1 MARNVYTSVAAAVGL
16 ILLFMAALDRVSYTD
31 FLVSLLWR

>member
-1 MARNVYTSVAAAVGL
+1 MVRNVYTSLATLVGL
-16 ILLFMAALDRVSYTD
+16 LLLCQVVLDRVRYTD